1 MATEFAAARDR
12 LATAGGDVTVTRLG
26 WLVEHGIGQVA
37 RLPHTVKI
45 LLEDLLRRAATRD
58 VADADIRALA
68 DWPAPAPQTNVAF
81 MPARVLMQDFTGVPA
96 VVDLAAMRSAMARAG
111 GDPER
116 VNPLVDVDLIID
128 HSVQVD
134 LFRSPQAYQANI
146 EWEYRRNAERYALLR
161 WAQQAFDGV
170 RVVPPGAGICHQ
182 VNLEHLG
189 KVVATKDGEAFPDT
203 LVGTDSHTTM
213 INGLGV
219 LAWGVGGIEA
229 EAAMLGQPMFLP
241 QPIVIGVRVTGALP
255 AGTTATDLVLTLT
268 QMLRAHGV
276 VGKFIE
282 FFGPGCS
289 MLELADRATLSNMC
303 PEYGATAAFW
313 PVDQETLRY
322 LRFTGREDR
331 VDLVERYTNEQGLFR
346 TDADPEPVFSEVLDL
361 DLSAVEPS
369 VAGPKRP
376 QDRVPL
382 SGVWESFIE
391 AFRDRLEPDPEPT
404 ELGRLID
411 EGGAHGGTTDEPEID
426 TSRPVDPENAQ
437 PVKLNNTEIRHGSVV
452 IAAITS
458 CTNTSNPTVMIAA
471 GLLAKR
477 AVEAGLETKPWVKTS
492 LAPGSRVVTDYLDAA
507 GLQPYLDK
515 LGFSLVG
522 FGCTTCIGN
531 SGPLP
536 DEVASAVQEKD
547 LAVVAVLSGNRNF
560 EGRIHPLVRASY
572 LASPPLC
579 VAYAITGHI
588 ETDLTREPVGTGR
601 DGSPVYLRDL
611 WPSADEVQAA
621 VADAVSPEQ
630 FKREYGRI
638 FAGDEHWNSLP
649 SPTGPMFA
657 WDPASTYIREPPFF
671 EGLAPEASEPADVI
685 DARVL
690 VKVGDSITTD
700 HISPAGAIKLDSPAG
715 TYLIEH
721 GVEQREFNSYGSRRG
736 NHEVMM
742 RGTFANVRLRNEL
755 APGTEG
761 PWTTHLPSGEVMAVF
776 DAALRYREEGVP
788 LLVVAGKEYG
798 SGSSRDWAAKGP
810 ALLGIR
816 AVLAESFE
824 RIHRSNLVGMGV
836 LPLQFAEGQS
846 ATSLGLSGSET
857 FSIGGLAGG
866 IEPRGEVR
874 VRARRDDGS
883 EISFPVTVRIDMPAE
898 VDYYRHGGILQ
909 MVLRQ
914 MLDS

>member
-26 WLVEHGIGQVA
+26 WLAEHGIGQVA

-45 LLEDLLRRAATRD
+45 LLEDLLRRAGTRD

-96 VVDLAAMRSAMARAG
+96 VVDLAAMRSAMARTG

-391 AFRDRLEPDPEPT
+391 AFRDRMEPDPDPT

-426 TSRPVDPENAQ
+426 TSRPVDPENAP

-452 IAAITS
+452 ISAITS

-471 GLLAKR
+471 GILAKR

-536 DEVASAVQEKD
+536 DEVASAVQQKD

-579 VAYAITGHI
+579 VAYALTGHV

-657 WDPASTYIREPPFF
+657 WDPASTYVREPPFF
-671 EGLAPEASEPADVI
+671 EDLAPEASEPADVI

-700 HISPAGAIKLDSPAG
+700 HISPAGAIKPDSPAG

-721 GVEQREFNSYGSRRG
+721 GVEQRDFNSYGSRRG

-776 DAALRYREEGVP
+776 DAALRYRAEGVP

-836 LPLQFAEGQS
+836 LPLQFTEGRS
-846 ATSLGLSGSET
+846 AASLGLSGRET
-857 FSIGGLAGG
+857 FTIGGLARG
-866 IEPRGEVR
+866 IRPRQEVR
-874 VRARRDDGS
+874 VQARRDDGS
-883 EISFPVTVRIDMPAE
+883 EISFPATVRIDMPAE